1 MLLFLL
7 EYQSCNYVRMYSK
20 RKNCKERQVAH
31 PSFTPVWNLW
41 KPFTYRYCSSE
52 ENTFRDFT
60 LKKLNDGF
68 YQHNFHSCLASAFIS
83 PYSWC
88 WRDLRVQCLELCTAC
103 MLDHS
108 HHWDKAFHFPG
119 KFHFLVKIITDSVRL
134 GVVYLN
140 LVLSTANEAL
150 LCEVC
155 LQPTAHIFTTIQDL
169 FILLSSFS
177 KNRSSIPD
185 PRSPVNLED

>member
-1 MLLFLL
+1 MESFDWKGSGRRLPENYGNKNALNSVESRLL
-7 EYQSCNYVRMYSK
+7 EDKFCCLLLLLWYQSCNYVRMYSK

-52 ENTFRDFT
+52 ENLFRDFT

-103 MLDHS
+103 MLS
-108 HHWDKAFHFPG
+108 
-119 KFHFLVKIITDSVRL
+119 
-134 GVVYLN
+134 
-140 LVLSTANEAL
+140 
-150 LCEVC
+150 
-155 LQPTAHIFTTIQDL
+155 
-169 FILLSSFS
+169 
-177 KNRSSIPD
+177 
-185 PRSPVNLED
+185 